1 MQFASIRSER
11 CRNAFLTETYY
22 LHFLYTLIF
31 QVLNSTLFLALDKA
45 SYERVDEFNSF
56 AWYGKSPSSGLNYG
70 TKDYFGLMHSR
81 TNIVLALLE
90 NKVSVF
96 IGETDQ
102 VWQINPM
109 KYVDKNFQGNLF
121 VLLLITILVFN

>member
-1 MQFASIRSER
+1 M
-11 CRNAFLTETYY
+11 L
-22 LHFLYTLIF
+22 

-45 SYERVDEFNSF
+45 SYERVAEFNSF
-56 AWYGKSPSSGLNYG
+56 AWYGKSPSSSLAYG

-102 VWQINPM
+102 VWKIDPIN
-109 KYVDKNFQGNLF
+109 YVDKNFRGNLL
-121 VLLLITILVFN
+121 VLFLVKIVVFN